1 VAIEPSKD
9 ENQCIYII
17 CMRIWFLILLYSV
30 KKTLYWL
37 VVGAIEESKTRIEI
51 DWFYGFFCGP
61 HGYSW
66 GWGKEW
72 KKDIEGGKGEGA
84 REEYEHNGGEKNEG
98 AKRDQKSGRDT
109 ENENKGWLS
118 YFTFC
123 KGWEGRY

>member
-1 VAIEPSKD
+1 MNIKPFIVLLFLCALVLINVVAIEPFKD
-9 ENQCIYII
+9 ENQIG
-17 CMRIWFLILLYSV
+17 V
-30 KKTLYWL
+30 
-37 VVGAIEESKTRIEI
+37 IEESKTRIEI
-51 DWFYGFFCGP
+51 DWFYGIFCGP
-61 HGYSW
+61 HGYIW

-72 KKDIEGGKGEGA
+72 KKDIEGGKGERA

-98 AKRDQKSGRDT
+98 IERDQKSERDA